1 MASKFVNTY
10 SPSIPD
16 IPSDIHL
23 HTPPEQYDFN
33 FVFPV
38 QNIRSNRV
46 ELRPFVV
53 SSFPSPSKGNSHTD
67 IGPPLQPSLHA
78 QSLWGGIKDHRPEI
92 TRWLASLDSLEDILV
107 WHEKTFHRNPV
118 GIHTC
123 LGSNSRIKFWLIGM

>member
-67 IGPPLQPSLHA
+67 IGPPLSPLCMHNRYGEVSKTTDQRSLA
-78 QSLWGGIKDHRPEI
+78 G
-92 TRWLASLDSLEDILV
+92 
-107 WHEKTFHRNPV
+107 
-118 GIHTC
+118 
-123 LGSNSRIKFWLIGM
+123 